1 MIKVTTKAKI
11 FIQGALEAQNKKY
24 CFLSVLS
31 GGCNGFQYN
40 ITFTDVII
48 KDSTLVAENLLVD
61 NYSMELL
68 GDCVINF
75 IDELG
80 RKQLSIENPT
90 AKTSCSCGKSFSV

>member
-1 MIKVTTKAKI
+1 MIKVSIKAKI

-31 GGCNGFQYN
+31 GGCSGLQYN
-40 ITFTDVII
+40 IVFTDTII
-48 KDSTLVAENLLVD
+48 KDSTFVSDNFLVD
-61 NYSMELL
+61 NYSIELL
-68 GDCVINF
+68 GDCVINL

-90 AKTSCSCGKSFSV
+90 AKSSCFCGKSFSV

>member
-1 MIKVTTKAKI
+1 MIKVTIKAKI

-31 GGCNGFQYN
+31 GGCSGLQYN
-40 ITFTDVII
+40 IVFTDNII
-48 KDSTLVAENLLVD
+48 KDSSFISENLLVD

-68 GDCVINF
+68 GDCEINL

-90 AKTSCSCGKSFSV
+90 VKSSCSCGKSFSV